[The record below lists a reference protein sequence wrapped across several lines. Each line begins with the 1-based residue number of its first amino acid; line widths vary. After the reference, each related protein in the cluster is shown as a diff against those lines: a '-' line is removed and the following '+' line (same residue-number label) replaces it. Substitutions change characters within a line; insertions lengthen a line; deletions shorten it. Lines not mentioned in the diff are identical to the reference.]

1 MILTAS
7 LYTPFLIRILSP
19 ASAALTAP
27 WIVRKSQRPFL
38 RQTVCVS
45 NGPLGLG
52 STLPGSF
59 GSG

>member
-1 MILTAS
+1 M
-7 LYTPFLIRILSP
+7 RILSP
-19 ASAALTAP
+19 ASAAFTAA

-45 NGPLGLG
+45 NGPLGFG
-52 STLPGSF
+52 STLPGSL